1 MDSIINIIWTL
12 IALSFAYGIFVVFL
26 PSKLLTLNMHIFS
39 LDIGSIRYCG
49 LIFIIAGAVINL
61 KCYWDL
67 IFSGRGTPDPL
78 IPTSVLVAKG
88 LYQFVRNPVYVGF
101 FLILFGESILFV
113 SSLLLFYS
121 FLWFLLL
128 SLIVKFIEEPS
139 LRQRFGKSYDEYLVS
154 VPRWIPDLSAKRDKS
169 KIC

>member
-1 MDSIINIIWTL
+1 MSL
-12 IALSFAYGIFVVFL
+12 AYGIFVVFL
-26 PSKLLTLNMHIFS
+26 PSKLLALNMHLFS
-39 LDIGSIRYCG
+39 LNIGPIRYVG
-49 LIFIIAGAVINL
+49 LIFIIVGAVINL

-128 SLIVKFIEEPS
+128 SLIVRFIEEPS

-154 VPRWIPDLSAKRDKS
+154 VPRWIPNLSALKRDKS